1 VAALLP
7 GPESKRGYIAA
18 CPFGVN
24 SHCVKLAAGQ
34 QAVPPMPRFRSF
46 YIVFFAIALGGCG
59 VPQPDRSPALGV
71 AYAGP
76 VTLSLH
82 QEIDPKSTA
91 VAIVHH
97 GDKLEI
103 IGQRRRSWYRVRTAK
118 GVEGWTSNREL
129 LDSAQ
134 MERLRALAKQTAG
147 MPSQGLATAFG
158 PVNVHSEPNRQ
169 STSFVQLGEHEKFDT
184 IAHRVA
190 ARAALPKRELIP
202 EAPKIPRKTGK
213 EKDNGKKKAQA
224 DLILPPP
231 AVPAPPSDWATLGS
245 HEPDLPQPAVESA
258 PVTSD
263 DWTLI
268 RTSSDQSGWV
278 LTSSI
283 YLLIPDEVAQYAEGH
298 RITSYFSI
306 GKTAD
311 AGEKKDIWLWT
322 TSENLGEDHDFDSF
336 RVFTWSLRHHRY
348 ETAYIQRR
356 ERGFF
361 PVIAKSGEFSLCLEK
376 PSGLVR
382 KQFVMTGNAVRAS
395 GDTPCQKTS
404 EMESAPQNLPAVET
418 PEPAPKGLL
427 DRAKARVNALF
438 GRKK

>member
-1 VAALLP
+1 
-7 GPESKRGYIAA
+7 
-18 CPFGVN
+18 
-24 SHCVKLAAGQ
+24 
-34 QAVPPMPRFRSF
+34 MPRFQILC
-46 YIVFFAIALGGCG
+46 IVFLAIFLAGCG
-59 VPQPDRSPALGV
+59 VRQPERTPALGV

-82 QEIDPKSTA
+82 QEIDPKSPT

-134 MERLRALAKQTAG
+134 MQRLRALAAETAG
-147 MPSQGLATAFG
+147 MPSQGLATTFG

-190 ARAALPKRELIP
+190 ARTALPRRELIP
-202 EAPKIPRKTGK
+202 EAPKIPKKAGK
-213 EKDNGKKKAQA
+213 EKADEKKKAQA
-224 DLILPPP
+224 VSLPPP
-231 AVPAPPSDWATLGS
+231 PAAPAPPTDWASLGS
-245 HEPDLPQPAVESA
+245 HGPDSPQPVPATESA
-258 PVTSD
+258 LVATD

-268 RTSSDQSGWV
+268 RTSSGQSGWV

-283 YLLIPDEVAQYAEGH
+283 YLLIPDEVAQYAEGR

-306 GKTAD
+306 GKIAD
-311 AGEKKDIWLWT
+311 AGEQKDIWLWT
-322 TSENLGEDHDFDSF
+322 TAESLGEDHDFDGF

-361 PVIAKSGEFSLCLEK
+361 PVIAKTGQFSLCLEK
-376 PSGLVR
+376 PTGLVR
-382 KQFVMTGNAVRAS
+382 KQFVLTGNAVRSS
-395 GDTPCQKTS
+395 GDAPCQKTAD
-404 EMESAPQNLPAVET
+404 MESAPQSLPAVET
-418 PEPAPKGLL
+418 PAPSDPKGLL
-427 DRAKARVNALF
+427 DRAKARVTALF
-438 GRKK
+438 KRKT